1 MSSLASSSL
10 ADSSLSIINESSPSP
25 SPSPTVT
32 VDQCTKFSLQDAVSR
47 FNLKSPT
54 LTPSIGALIL
64 AAVPKNEW
72 SDKKERKYVMKAVK
86 AAIKSQNGVLPK
98 ATKPSSPRVDP
109 RGPFTFPSPTPSSPL
124 QISTNYPLLLSTL
137 PPSPSLSFV
146 PPSSSSAFLFSV
158 TPITDHLSL
167 PSSTATNQFPY
178 EGGLVQKDL
187 LPLTVR
193 AYCYEDGVR
202 PRWWLECYDMR
213 TEFHFFKERGEG
225 GGNGKIWVI
234 KESKGTHSK
243 GTKVVGTV
251 EEAAEFLEENGGKEY
266 IAQEVVMRPMLVGG
280 RKFDLRVWCFVRSF
294 GDGKEQFEGYV
305 SKFVHARVS
314 NKIYDVERL
323 DDEEVFLTI
332 STYNEELDNGERL
345 TPERLK
351 RRLLEENPDFNWEK
365 MFASITQT
373 ASELF
378 RGAAPS
384 IGHWPRSR
392 AYYGLDMIMTADD
405 SGEYTSNL
413 LEVNFAGDFASV
425 RDAEA
430 QRRDSADSGED
441 GNYYETW
448 GREFAKAMFTNE
460 SLEDCEGLTRL

>member
-1 MSSLASSSL
+1 MSSLASSL
-10 ADSSLSIINESSPSP
+10 ADSSPPKINASPAAESP
-25 SPSPTVT
+25 
-32 VDQCTKFSLQDAVSR
+32 VDQSSAVDQSSKFSLQDAVSR

-72 SDKKERKYVMKAVK
+72 SDKKERKYVVKAVK
-86 AAIKSQNGVLPK
+86 AAITSQNGVLPK
-98 ATKPSSPRVDP
+98 ATKPYSPRGDP
-109 RGPFTFPSPTPSSPL
+109 RGPFTFPSPTPTSPL
-124 QISTNYPLLLSTL
+124 KISTNYPLLLTTL
-137 PPSPSLSFV
+137 PPFPSLSFV
-146 PPSSSSAFLFSV
+146 SPSSSSTYLFSV

-167 PSSTATNQFPY
+167 PSSTIINQFPY
-178 EGGLVQKDL
+178 EGGIVQKDL

-193 AYCYEDGVR
+193 AYCYVNDVK
-202 PRWWLECYDMR
+202 PKWWLECYDMS
-213 TEFHFFKERGEG
+213 TEFHLFKERWEG
-225 GGNGKIWVI
+225 GFGKWVI

-392 AYYGLDMIMTADD
+392 AYYGLDMIMTVDD

-413 LEVNFAGDFASV
+413 LEVNFAGDF
-425 RDAEA
+425 
-430 QRRDSADSGED
+430 DSAR
-441 GNYYETW
+441 ETQRQAVETSEGPQDDYDTW
-448 GREFAKAMFTNE
+448 
-460 SLEDCEGLTRL
+460 LEDLAEVLFYNNEVTSERLVRL